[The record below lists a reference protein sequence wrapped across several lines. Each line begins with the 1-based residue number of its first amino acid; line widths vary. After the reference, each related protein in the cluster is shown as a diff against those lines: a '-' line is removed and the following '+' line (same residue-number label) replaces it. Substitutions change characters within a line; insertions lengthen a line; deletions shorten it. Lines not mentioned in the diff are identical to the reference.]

1 MARKTFEGTERDERE
16 DKQLASERGET
27 MEQFEASAA
36 DAKHDRQGSMK
47 GLHAVQAPNRPKGGR
62 RG

>member
-16 DKQLASERGET
+16 DKQLAAERGET

-47 GLHAVQAPNRPKGGR
+47 GLHAVQVLNWPR
-62 RG
+62 